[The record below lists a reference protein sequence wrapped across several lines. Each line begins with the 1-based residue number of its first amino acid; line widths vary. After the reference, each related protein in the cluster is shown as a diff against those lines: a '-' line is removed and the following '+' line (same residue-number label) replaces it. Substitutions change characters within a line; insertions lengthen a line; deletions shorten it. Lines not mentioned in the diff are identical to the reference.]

1 MQIESLS
8 TENFK
13 KLSTQF
19 FEFTPG
25 VNFISGENGAG
36 KSTLLRA
43 IAASLFGVQMLPGH
57 SDHVATF
64 GQKTWKLS
72 LAFKQIGRASCRERV

>member
-13 KLSTQF
+13 KLGTQF

-72 LAFKQIGRASCRERV
+72 LAKVENS